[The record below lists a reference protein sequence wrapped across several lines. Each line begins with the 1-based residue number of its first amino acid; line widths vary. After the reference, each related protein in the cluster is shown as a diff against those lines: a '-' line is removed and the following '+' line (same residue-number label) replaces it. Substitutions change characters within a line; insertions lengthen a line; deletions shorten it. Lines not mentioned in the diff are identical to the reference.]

1 MGSSFPGPCCITP
14 LISWRVSSLQK
25 EKTDPYSLPSFTS
38 SINLKLVLAN
48 NINKIIIKIENTE

>member
-1 MGSSFPGPCCITP
+1 MRKIDGT
-14 LISWRVSSLQK
+14 
-25 EKTDPYSLPSFTS
+25 LPSFTS